1 MTDAAFLSSALAG
14 PERRLRLVEG
24 DGVVEDAGPGPR
36 DPGHQGGGHVAA
48 VLTGEAGSPVCAL
61 KEAVHALCPVFLL
74 DVDQGLEFAQ
84 VMGVAGAVAHALEG
98 EVGGVIVMDEDAFEV
113 HRQQW
118 QARLLH
124 NPAFSPRRVWAMALR
139 YIYLLRGSWPRYLEL
154 AYWPTVQMIL
164 WGFITQFL
172 ATNSSYIAEAFGV
185 LLSAV
190 LLWDVMFRGQL
201 GVSISFFEEMW
212 SRNLGHLFVS
222 PLRPYELIISLTAMS
237 LVRTIIGI
245 VPASLLAIV
254 FFGFSVYGLGLSLA
268 AFFVN
273 LLVMGWA
280 IGFVVSGMVLRFG
293 LGAESLAWVAIF
305 AVAPVSGIYYPIS
318 VLPDWLQIVARLLPS
333 SYVFEGMR
341 AVIREGDIRFDYMA
355 IAAGLNV
362 IYLIGGALIFLAFF
376 RAARVR
382 GLLLQMGE

>member
-1 MTDAAFLSSALAG
+1 
-14 PERRLRLVEG
+14 
-24 DGVVEDAGPGPR
+24 
-36 DPGHQGGGHVAA
+36 
-48 VLTGEAGSPVCAL
+48 
-61 KEAVHALCPVFLL
+61 
-74 DVDQGLEFAQ
+74 
-84 VMGVAGAVAHALEG
+84 
-98 EVGGVIVMDEDAFEV
+98 
-113 HRQQW
+113 
-118 QARLLH
+118 
-124 NPAFSPRRVWAMALR
+124 MALR
-139 YIYLLRGSWPRYLEL
+139 YVYLLRGSWPRYLEL

-172 ATNSSYIAEAFGV
+172 ATNSSYIAQGFGV
-185 LLSAV
+185 LLSGV

-222 PLRPYELIISLTAMS
+222 PLRPYELIISLTVMS

-254 FFGFSVYGLGLSLA
+254 FFGFSVYSLGLSLA
-268 AFFVN
+268 VFFVN
-273 LLVMGWA
+273 LLAMGWA
-280 IGFVVSGMVLRFG
+280 IGFMVSGMVLRFG

-318 VLPDWLQIVARLLPS
+318 VLPDWLQIVARVMPS

-341 AVIREGDIRFDYMA
+341 AIIRDGVVRVDYML
-355 IAAGLNV
+355 IATGLNV
-362 IYLIGGALIFLAFF
+362 IYLAAGALIFLAFF
-376 RAARVR
+376 RNARQR